1 MGSTQTTT
9 AAVNENSIEIK
20 ENMVKVDFQNS
31 NQVISNIIFKIN
43 RSLNI
48 DDKNNINNRNQI

>member
-1 MGSTQTTT
+1 LGSTQTTT

>member
-1 MGSTQTTT
+1 LGSTQTTT

-48 DDKNNINNRNQI
+48 DDKNNINNKNQI

>member
-48 DDKNNINNRNQI
+48 DDKNNINNKNQI